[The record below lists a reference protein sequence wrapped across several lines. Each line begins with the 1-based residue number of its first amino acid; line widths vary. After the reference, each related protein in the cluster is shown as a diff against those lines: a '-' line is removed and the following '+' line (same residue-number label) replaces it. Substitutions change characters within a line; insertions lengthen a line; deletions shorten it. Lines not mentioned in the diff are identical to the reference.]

1 MAYDVLRALG
11 FEVDAEQEQST
22 DQNDSDDSSGE
33 DQDAGEAEGDEQ
45 VDTDAI
51 EGTDGADTEQVE
63 GEEAPS
69 DAEMDDNVDMDAES
83 TPAGEQWSPDVSGRN
98 SNDESRYRAF
108 TNEFDEVVEAEE
120 LWRDELNAFAP
131 N

>member
-45 VDTDAI
+45 AEMSPDAI
-51 EGTDGADTEQVE
+51 EGTTAQ
-63 GEEAPS
+63 
-69 DAEMDDNVDMDAES
+69 
-83 TPAGEQWSPDVSGRN
+83 TPNR
-98 SNDESRYRAF
+98 
-108 TNEFDEVVEAEE
+108 
-120 LWRDELNAFAP
+120 
-131 N
+131 